1 MSIESKDCLF
11 GISSA
16 LLKALERPEATLRV
30 FSNFIFT
37 YDATFLLHEK
47 KENIVI
53 QNVSVLHTI
62 V

>member
-37 YDATFLLHEK
+37 YDATFYFTRRRK
-47 KENIVI
+47 T
-53 QNVSVLHTI
+53 S
-62 V
+62 